1 MTCWS
6 LRAYV
11 CLCVHVAVRLIV
23 SGRAC
28 VNVFVRADACAR
40 VRGGVPAVVT
50 MVGLFS
56 YKKRRRFRRR
66 FADTVFDVGC
76 CRGSHY
82 IVSARL
88 CAILLSGPLFD
99 NMFRY
104 PKSWNTLVTE
114 SCLVA
119 RLRVCALLCVC
130 LCGRMVGCVFG
141 WSRGCGYVRS
151 CLSVRLCIWSGPLA
165 VA

>member
-1 MTCWS
+1 MCRGVRCFLCINAVCRIS
-6 LRAYV
+6 VLGFFV

-56 YKKRRRFRRR
+56 FKKRRRFRRR

-76 CRGSHY
+76 CRGSLAF
-82 IVSARL
+82 ICSKTWWLSLINFLPSLSFCSATAL
-88 CAILLSGPLFD
+88 CWWQG
-99 NMFRY
+99 
-104 PKSWNTLVTE
+104 
-114 SCLVA
+114 
-119 RLRVCALLCVC
+119 
-130 LCGRMVGCVFG
+130 GR
-141 WSRGCGYVRS
+141 W
-151 CLSVRLCIWSGPLA
+151 L
-165 VA
+165 